1 MYSHLIAET
10 TNYQAWWH
18 MRVSR
23 RMEEAGRP
31 EIQGHLQLCSKF
43 GASPGRYQMLS
54 QREKK
59 NIYMCGKDLLNFV

>member
-1 MYSHLIAET
+1 
-10 TNYQAWWH
+10 
-18 MRVSR
+18 
-23 RMEEAGRP
+23 MEEAGRP